1 MRCRACVC
9 VCAAE
14 PGLLRNSRHVSE
26 PRLRCCSS
34 FSNRQTCGEEGK
46 RGRERAGRR
55 GGEKMQQG
63 GEREREMRERQRSGK
78 REREVMRRDSR
89 KGGGGGGGG
98 DVKGE

>member
-26 PRLRCCSS
+26 PRLRRCSS

-46 RGRERAGRR
+46 RGGER
-55 GGEKMQQG
+55 GGGEDAAGGGGEGKRG
-63 GEREREMRERQRSGK
+63 GEREG
-78 REREVMRRDSR
+78 
-89 KGGGGGGGG
+89 
-98 DVKGE
+98 